1 MMFENVWV
9 DLILFAMVSVII
21 TQNMALRD
29 RLKRIEEKLD
39 RFPQV

>member
-29 RLKRIEEKLD
+29 RLKAIEEKLD
-39 RFPQV
+39 RQ

>member
-1 MMFENVWV
+1 MFENVWV

-29 RLKRIEEKLD
+29 RLKTIEEKLD
-39 RFPQV
+39 RLPQA

>member
-1 MMFENVWV
+1 MFENVWV

-29 RLKRIEEKLD
+29 RLKTIEEKLD
-39 RFPQV
+39 RLPHV